1 MLINWGTLVCIIKIV
16 KFTLNQICKP
26 AGMMVGELGNL
37 SNQHQIV
44 KIDNKGRIWSYN
56 YKILWLKNLNYIV
69 SI

>member
-26 AGMMVGELGNL
+26 AGMMVGEFGNL

-44 KIDNKGRIWSYN
+44 KIDNKGRI
-56 YKILWLKNLNYIV
+56 
-69 SI
+69 